1 MQRLVIEVRRALLRI
16 VSSTPSFALLIETNP
31 YQLCYVNN
39 QLADIDSM
47 PEKSD
52 SVRYI
57 SSPTKEDA
65 MFSRDRETRDFFKT
79 FWHSSS
85 HIMAYALE
93 QYYGDKIKL
102 IHGPSGN
109 GVPYCFFYEVALT
122 VAHKGWCDAQAS
134 APTDKDLKAIQ
145 KCVNKILKQSVVF
158 QHRAVSKEQAL
169 QLFSDNPYKCSIIEK
184 AVGPISV
191 LTFLLHHA

>member
-1 MQRLVIEVRRALLRI
+1 MIEARRALFLI
-16 VSSTPSFALLIETNP
+16 VSSILHFALHVEANLC
-31 YQLCYVNN
+31 QLCYVNN
-39 QLADIDSM
+39 QLADIDSL

-57 SSPTKEDA
+57 SSPTKENA
-65 MFSRDRETRDFFKT
+65 MFSRNHETRDFFKT
-79 FWHSSS
+79 FWHSSC
-85 HIMAYALE
+85 HIMA
-93 QYYGDKIKL
+93 
-102 IHGPSGN
+102 
-109 GVPYCFFYEVALT
+109 YCFFYEVALT
-122 VAHKGWCDAQAS
+122 VALKGWFDTQAS

-145 KCVNKILKQSVVF
+145 KYVNKILKQSVVF

-191 LTFLLHHA
+191 PFLM

>member
-1 MQRLVIEVRRALLRI
+1 MIEARRALLPI
-16 VSSTPSFALLIETNP
+16 VSSILHFALNVETNP

-39 QLADIDSM
+39 QLADIDSL

-65 MFSRDRETRDFFKT
+65 MFSRDHETRDFFKT
-79 FWHSSS
+79 FWHSSC

-122 VAHKGWCDAQAS
+122 VALKGWCDAQAN

-191 LTFLLHHA
+191 PFLM